1 MESLKKVYLA
11 GGMKSGW
18 QDVLYKAYFMKIVD
32 SDVPSSFN
40 YARHH
45 DFDCIYFDPRDNRAK
60 DPQVFTNWDIF
71 HLKQSDI
78 VFAYLEQDNPS
89 GIGLAA
95 EIGYAKA
102 LGQTVIFVN
111 EQSDNRYVK
120 FVEEISDVVVNT
132 FEEGVV
138 ILARL
143 IGSDHSSRDVFLRD
157 KNITNMNIVKDLTN

>member
-18 QDVLYKAYFMKIVD
+18 QDVLYKAYFMKTIEKKD
-32 SDVPSSFN
+32 IKSYTIIEQHEFN
-40 YARHH
+40 
-45 DFDCIYFDPRDNRAK
+45 CIYFDPRDNHSK

-143 IGSDHSSRDVFLRD
+143 ISPEHSFRDVFLKE
-157 KNITNMNIVKDLTN
+157 KNLTNIKNERPN